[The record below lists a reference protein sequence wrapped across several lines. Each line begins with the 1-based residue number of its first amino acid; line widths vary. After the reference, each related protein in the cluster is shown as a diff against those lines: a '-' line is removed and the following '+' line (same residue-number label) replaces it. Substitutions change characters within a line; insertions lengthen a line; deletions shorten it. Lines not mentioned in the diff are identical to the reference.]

1 MLNKDYANVTSAIG
15 ARTLQPAAY
24 KSQPNWGVMLA
35 QGLNA
40 WNEKKAQEE
49 QAQKLGAYSEALK
62 SGNQDAINQAWAEYD
77 PQGYSNYVNQ
87 QQQREQDRQWQLE
100 DMARKERAAYG
111 LAAYKNNL
119 ANIAA
124 NAERERENA
133 QLDNAL
139 ASGLITE
146 AEYNQRKRMQILG
159 DIVNGGDGKG
169 SKYEFQSL
177 LRETESPEF
186 EQKPE
191 VYKNLVRA
199 RLNYLSNAPE
209 NIFAK
214 SYQGQRGKDVAAQ
227 EAANM
232 QNAIEN
238 QQQYGKVDN
247 AIALVE
253 SLPDDMFKPYT
264 AASGYVGALT
274 DGNVGMSAQDQQAY
288 GELERTIGSLQNDLL
303 QKARSKG
310 QTGINTMSEIRQ
322 ATKGLQYDRGK
333 ARLLGALKQLQSIEY
348 KLDAMP
354 TMMSVMPQ
362 GGIPSDADA
371 FGDI

>member
-1 MLNKDYANVTSAIG
+1 MAYRNTNMVKIAQVGAMTRPQFRNMPTLDFAGAIDSYYNAKD
-15 ARTLQPAAY
+15 AAE
-24 KSQPNWGVMLA
+24 KRA
-35 QGLNA
+35 QA
-40 WNEKKAQEE
+40 AE
-49 QAQKLGAYSEALK
+49 QAQKLGAYSEALQ
-62 SGNQDAINQAWAEYD
+62 SGDQDAINKAWAAYD
-77 PQGYSNYVNQ
+77 PAGYGNYINSQ
-87 QQQREQDRQWQLE
+87 AQREQDRQWALE
-100 DMARKERAAYG
+100 DEARKEQFERNLVAIKHNYAMQTAAAK
-111 LAAYKNNL
+111 AAGQT
-119 ANIAA
+119 AGA
-124 NAERERENA
+124 
-133 QLDNAL
+133 
-139 ASGLITE
+139 
-146 AEYNQRKRMQILG
+146 
-159 DIVNGGDGKG
+159 G

-177 LRETESPEF
+177 LRETETPEF

-191 VYKNLVRA
+191 VYKKLVRA

-209 NIFAK
+209 NVFEK

-227 EAANM
+227 EAASMQAAVENM
-232 QNAIEN
+232 
-238 QQQYGKVDN
+238 QQYGKVDD

-274 DGNVGMSAQDQQAY
+274 GGNVGMSAQDQEAY

-310 QTGINTMSEIRQ
+310 QSGINTMSEIRQ

-333 ARLLGALKQLQSIEY
+333 GRLLGALKQLQQIEY

-371 FGDI
+371 WGGI

>member
-1 MLNKDYANVTSAIG
+1 MAYNLNNMARIAQVGQKLKFRDMPTLDFSGAIDDYFN
-15 ARTLQPAAY
+15 ARDAAD
-24 KSQPNWGVMLA
+24 KR
-35 QGLNA
+35 
-40 WNEKKAQEE
+40 AQE
-49 QAQKLGAYSEALK
+49 QQRQQDLGAWTE
-62 SGNQDAINQAWAEYD
+62 AINNGDTETANRLYAKINPEGFMQR
-77 PQGYSNYVNQ
+77 Q
-87 QQQREQDRQWQLE
+87 QQLE
-100 DMARKERAAYG
+100 DMARKEQFERN
-111 LAAYKNNL
+111 LAAIKHGY
-119 ANIAA
+119 AMQTAAA
-124 NAERERENA
+124 NAA
-133 QLDNAL
+133 
-139 ASGLITE
+139 
-146 AEYNQRKRMQILG
+146 
-159 DIVNGGDGKG
+159 GGTG

-191 VYKNLVRA
+191 VYKKLVRA

-209 NIFAK
+209 NIFEK

-253 SLPDDMFKPYT
+253 SLPDDMFKPYA

-274 DGNVGMSAQDQQAY
+274 GGNVGMSAQDQQAY

>member
-1 MLNKDYANVTSAIG
+1 
-15 ARTLQPAAY
+15 
-24 KSQPNWGVMLA
+24 
-35 QGLNA
+35 
-40 WNEKKAQEE
+40 
-49 QAQKLGAYSEALK
+49 
-62 SGNQDAINQAWAEYD
+62 
-77 PQGYSNYVNQ
+77 
-87 QQQREQDRQWQLE
+87 
-100 DMARKERAAYG
+100 MARKEQFERN
-111 LAAYKNNL
+111 LAAIKHGY
-119 ANIAA
+119 AMQTAAA
-124 NAERERENA
+124 NAA
-133 QLDNAL
+133 
-139 ASGLITE
+139 
-146 AEYNQRKRMQILG
+146 
-159 DIVNGGDGKG
+159 GGTG

-209 NIFAK
+209 NIFEK

-264 AASGYVGALT
+264 AVSGYVGALT

-354 TMMSVMPQ
+354 TMMSVMSQ